1 MSQLSMFGANART
14 SPQADK
20 RRIPS
25 PRPAILPQEA
35 AKPLAGL
42 GFGEL
47 FFLPRRALE
56 LGLRVVRWDDCR
68 RCGRD
73 TSHVFT
79 LIYLSPRTWARAC
92 LECLCNRSGNG

>member
-1 MSQLSMFGANART
+1 MFGANART
-14 SPQADK
+14 SPRVDK
-20 RRIPS
+20 RLTPDPRSATS
-25 PRPAILPQEA
+25 PQA
-35 AKPLAGL
+35 AARQPLAGL

-68 RCGRD
+68 RCGRE

-92 LECLCNRSGNG
+92 LECQCANG